1 VLSVT
6 LNALSVLTV
15 TTCINIEGSRRK
27 LKRVQG
33 EHVQMHNVC
42 THRPGRLVNGV
53 ARVQESNM
61 T

>member
-1 VLSVT
+1 MLSIT

-15 TTCINIEGSRRK
+15 TTCINIEGSLRK

-42 THRPGRLVNGV
+42 THPHMFTFLLLFKLL
-53 ARVQESNM
+53 M
-61 T
+61 